1 MLLKFFRKKLRVI
14 LWITIIG
21 TVPAFIFFYGYSRSQ
36 APSPYILAKVN
47 GTPIYVKDFYQEV
60 NQLSETFPF
69 IKDPAKIKNLAYQR
83 LVEKAILL
91 EEAKKYR
98 LKVSKEDLLRFFQ
111 ALPYF
116 KDKKGNFRPEY
127 LNNLTDEQLQ
137 FLENTAKENILI
149 NKMKALVTS
158 RIKVSDKE
166 VEARYREEN
175 TRYTLLILTKKPGP
189 LPSDIKI
196 GEDELK
202 AYMEKNKD
210 KFRIGPFYKITWI
223 KVKDKEFYPQVKI
236 DKEEIKAYYQKHLDE
251 FKTSDTEYLPL
262 DKVKPLIEKK
272 IRAEEARI
280 DANNKAFNL
289 SLDLI
294 EAKDWEKVLQG
305 KRKVHTT
312 GWIKGKDVYSE
323 VGISLLKLQSL
334 PRGESSEPLRVK
346 DGYVVL
352 KIDNERPRYLP
363 PWNEIKEKVKKS
375 WMEEQKIERAKALLE
390 KVRAGI
396 LEGKDISS
404 LEKKYKFK
412 KESKG
417 PMLLSGFIPGVGY
430 IPQIKKD
437 LQENGVSRVYVI
449 GNKAILVQVLK
460 KEEPDL
466 KDLTPEMRKRIKQAL
481 ESEKKEQFFSQWLEE
496 KKKEADINLLRKDLL
511 G

>member
-1 MLLKFFRKKLRVI
+1 MLLKFFRKKLRLI

-60 NQLSETFPF
+60 NQLSEAYPF
-69 IKDPAKIKNLAYQR
+69 IKDPNKIKQLAYQR

-91 EEAKKYR
+91 REAKKYR
-98 LKVSKEDLLRFFQ
+98 LKVSKKDLLQFFQ
-111 ALPYF
+111 SLPYF

-137 FLENTAKENILI
+137 FLETTAKENILI

-166 VEARYREEN
+166 VEDRYKEEN
-175 TRYTLLILTKKPGP
+175 TRYTLLVLTEEPEQ

-196 GEDELK
+196 GENELK

-223 KVKDKEFYPQVKI
+223 KVEDKEFYPQITV
-236 DKEEIKAYYQKHLDE
+236 DKEEIKDYYQKHLDE
-251 FKTSDTEYLPL
+251 FKTSDTGYLPL
-262 DKVKPLIEKK
+262 DKAKPVIEKK
-272 IRAEEARI
+272 VRAEKARI
-280 DANNKAFNL
+280 SANNKAFDL

-294 EAKDWEKVLQG
+294 EAKDWEKVLKG

-312 GWIKGKDVYSE
+312 GWIKGQDIYSTL
-323 VGISLLKLQSL
+323 GISLLKLQSL

-346 DGYVVL
+346 NGYIVL
-352 KIDNERPRYLP
+352 KIDAEKPRYLP
-363 PWNEIKEKVKKS
+363 AWDDVKEKVKKA
-375 WMEEQKIERAKALLE
+375 WLEEQKIERAKQLLE
-390 KVRAGI
+390 KVRAE
-396 LEGKDISS
+396 LSEGKDISS

-412 KESKG
+412 KDEKG

-430 IPQIKKD
+430 IPQLKKD
-437 LQENGVSRVYVI
+437 LRENGISQVYVI
-449 GNKAILVQVLK
+449 GNKAVLVQVLK
-460 KEEPDL
+460 KEEPAL
-466 KDLTPEMRKRIKQAL
+466 KDLTPEMRERIKKML
-481 ESEKKEQFFSQWLEE
+481 EAEKKELFFSKWLEE

-511 G
+511 S